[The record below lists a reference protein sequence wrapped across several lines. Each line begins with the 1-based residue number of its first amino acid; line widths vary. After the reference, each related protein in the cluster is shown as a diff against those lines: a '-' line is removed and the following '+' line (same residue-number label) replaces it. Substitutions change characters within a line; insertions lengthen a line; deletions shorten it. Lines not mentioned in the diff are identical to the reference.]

1 MRRTLRLGRSAVLLV
16 VLALTAVGVHFLHAY
31 QVARNAGVL
40 LDQADQARQ
49 EADAAK
55 KAGNA
60 AKAADSLAKAADYL
74 GRYLGFHPDDA
85 GAVAKLGLVLEE
97 QARSPLQKQR
107 AFLVLD
113 KAVRLDPTRAD
124 VRRRL
129 ADLAVAIGR
138 TLDARE
144 HLNYLLNG
152 PAPDDPELEYLLGR
166 SEEADAH
173 FLEAKAAY
181 EKAIHHGPRRVATYV
196 RLASLLRRR
205 GDQLATDPGDGK
217 SHKDADGVTR
227 YANPQDVM
235 EDMVKASDPPSAEA
249 LLARSGYL
257 REIGLFADAARD
269 MDAARAMAPEEVEV
283 LLASAELEQEK
294 GDLEG
299 RGETWNRA

>member
-1 MRRTLRLGRSAVLLV
+1 MRRTLRLGRAAVLLIA
-16 VLALTAVGVHFLHAY
+16 LALAGVGVHFLHAY

-49 EADAAK
+49 DADKAK

-97 QARSPLQKQR
+97 QARSPSQKQR

-113 KAVRLDPTRAD
+113 KAVRLDPGRAD

-144 HLNYLLNG
+144 HLNYLLNSSC
-152 PAPDDPELEYLLGR
+152 PNDPELEYLLGC
-166 SEEADAH
+166 SEETDAH
-173 FLEAKAAY
+173 FPEAKAAY

-196 RLASLLRRR
+196 RLASLLRRH
-205 GDQLATDPGDGK
+205 GDQIVGDAGDGK
-217 SHKDADGVTR
+217 SRKDADGVMR
-227 YANPQDVM
+227 YATPQDVM

-249 LLARSGYL
+249 LLARSRYL
-257 REIGLFADAARD
+257 REVGLFSDAVRD
-269 MDAARAMAPEEVEV
+269 VDAARAMAPEEVEV
-283 LLASAELEQEK
+283 LLASAELKQEE
-294 GDLEG
+294 GDLEA
-299 RGETWNRA
+299 RGATWNRD